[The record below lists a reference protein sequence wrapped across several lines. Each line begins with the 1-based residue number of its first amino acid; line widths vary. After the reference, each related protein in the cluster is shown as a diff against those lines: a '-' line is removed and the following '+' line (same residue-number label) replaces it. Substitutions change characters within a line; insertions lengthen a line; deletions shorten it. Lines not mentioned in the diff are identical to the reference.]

1 MLVISMLFGNNF
13 LALNVGRLGNFTNP
27 HGDRFYLN

>member
-1 MLVISMLFGNNF
+1 MLVISMFGNNF